1 MKYSNLKWY
10 SCRCC
15 MRRYLN
21 HINIMSVL
29 ALTSM
34 FFLSF
39 FLADFVCSRSFLLF
53 QVVAITYAYK
63 PYAAKC
69 DSSFYK
75 IYIYVGRSLISLY
88 DCILR
93 ATVKQLHQISFGFF
107 FSFFLCVRSKYYKKK
122 TRTNDS

>member
-21 HINIMSVL
+21 DINIMSVL

-34 FFLSF
+34 FVLSF
-39 FLADFVCSRSFLLF
+39 SFSPILSVLVPSF
-53 QVVAITYAYK
+53 SSSCDYLRIQT
-63 PYAAKC
+63 YAAKC